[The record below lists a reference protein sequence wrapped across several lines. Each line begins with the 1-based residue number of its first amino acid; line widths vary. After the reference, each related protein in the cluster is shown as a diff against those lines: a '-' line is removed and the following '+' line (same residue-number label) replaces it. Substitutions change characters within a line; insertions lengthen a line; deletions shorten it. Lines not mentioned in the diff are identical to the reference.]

1 MNLAKNWWMF
11 LVRGILAILLGLIA
25 LFWPEVAFVSLV
37 LIIGVFALVNGIIA
51 IVSAF
56 TSNAKSE
63 HWWWLILEG
72 VLGIGLGLLTIF
84 QPQAMA
90 KAWLILIA
98 AWLIVAGVFEIITAI
113 ALRKV
118 IEGEIWMILAGAISL
133 LFGFVLLGSPA
144 VGIFAIGFIVGLFA
158 ILFGVIF
165 ILLAISLKKY
175 GGTVTVEEEVIEIE

>member
-11 LVRGILAILLGLIA
+11 LARGILAILLGLIA

-37 LIIGVFALVNGIIA
+37 LIIGVFALISGIIA

-63 HWWWLILEG
+63 NWWWLIAEG
-72 VLGIGLGLLTIF
+72 VFGILLGLLSIF

-98 AWLIVAGVFEIITAI
+98 AWLIVTGIFEIITAI

-118 IEGEIWMILAGAISL
+118 IEGEFWMILAGAIAL
-133 LFGFVLLGSPA
+133 LFGFLLLVSPSLGIA
-144 VGIFAIGFIVGLFA
+144 AIGIIIGIFAILSGIVLVLFA
-158 ILFGVIF
+158 IG
-165 ILLAISLKKY
+165 LKRY
-175 GGTVTVEEEVIEIE
+175 QPTITVEEEVG